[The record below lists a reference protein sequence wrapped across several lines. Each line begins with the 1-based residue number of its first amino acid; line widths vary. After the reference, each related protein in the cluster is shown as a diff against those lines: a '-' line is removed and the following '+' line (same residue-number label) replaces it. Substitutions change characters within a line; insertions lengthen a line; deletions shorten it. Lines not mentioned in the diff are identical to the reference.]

1 MSEPN
6 ERIVQV
12 KVKPRASS
20 NRVRETPDG
29 TLEVWVT
36 APPVEGEANRA
47 VIRLLADYFDVP
59 PSNIEMI
66 SGETGRIKKFRVYS
80 RRVR

>member
-80 RRVR
+80 RRAR